1 MHTDDWVRRL
11 DEAISAHSGQ
21 PFNPAEDASLHVF
34 EKAQRLGIQSVND
47 LAGFVQK
54 FQGIGQKLARCM
66 VPTTPVPA
74 GQSVSYILD
83 IVAAQQGPQA
93 LRGYFQSLKLTT
105 TAEEYVGELLETL
118 ALF

>member
-1 MHTDDWVRRL
+1 MRTDERVRKL
-11 DEAISAHSGQ
+11 DEAIASHAGQ

-47 LAGFVQK
+47 LAGFAQE
-54 FQGIGQKLARCM
+54 FQDIGQKLARCM

-74 GQSVSYILD
+74 GQSLSYILD
-83 IVAAQQGPQA
+83 VVAAQEGPQA
-93 LRGYFQSLKLTT
+93 LRAYFQSLKFTT